1 MDNKDILRNIFE
13 GNLDIA
19 IIIFN
24 QEVKFIFD
32 NKENFVID
40 INPFYE
46 RYFKKGIINL
56 DQYKYAINHYRNGAS
71 NLTKDNL
78 YLYFS
83 SLKIE
88 PKEVNWMRDFFM
100 FGYNQQ
106 YLNNIYVNKKS
117 YSEDIECLKMRLPRF
132 LLDFNDKTF
141 IHSYSDRIFEEDL
154 PVGWAGYYSDSFLL
168 SINQKDSYWILNEN
182 NFAEL

>member
-1 MDNKDILRNIFE
+1 
-13 GNLDIA
+13 
-19 IIIFN
+19 
-24 QEVKFIFD
+24 
-32 NKENFVID
+32 
-40 INPFYE
+40 
-46 RYFKKGIINL
+46 
-56 DQYKYAINHYRNGAS
+56 
-71 NLTKDNL
+71 
-78 YLYFS
+78 
-83 SLKIE
+83 
-88 PKEVNWMRDFFM
+88 
-100 FGYNQQ
+100 
-106 YLNNIYVNKKS
+106 NIYVNKKS